1 MINFKKCL
9 VVAVISGVLSA
20 VVFAT
25 CPAMSVGGIAC
36 QLTSDV
42 TANGREACTYTC
54 PYGINLFIDQPANAT
69 EAAVSA
75 EAN

>member
-9 VVAVISGVLSA
+9 VVAVISGVLSS

-25 CPAMSVGGIAC
+25 CPAMSVGGVAC

-42 TANGREACTYTC
+42 VANGREGCTYIC
-54 PYGINLFIDQPANAT
+54 PYGINLYIDQPAN
-69 EAAVSA
+69 EL
-75 EAN
+75 EIQ